1 MEEKFP
7 MVPEF
12 VGVTGLSG
20 VGLIRFMP
28 EPLRPPWLAGQVRN

>member
-12 VGVTGLSG
+12 VGVTGLPG
-20 VGLIRFMP
+20 VGLIRFM
-28 EPLRPPWLAGQVRN
+28 LAALKTL